1 MANTFILGGSPL
13 GLIGVQSRPTRDGMS
28 TFNGGKSRNVNVID
42 YNFGRKQETNIRN
55 KKGGV
60 LKAGVSLFT
69 GFSLPQFWGN
79 IGKLG
84 TEQNDLTGV
93 DDQGKST
100 YKGINR
106 DTLHNNDVYDTS
118 VLNIIE
124 KLSACPKASL
134 RPQDF
139 AYLKDLGV
147 YPNNR
152 LMIARK
158 FASPQKDNILDKSG
172 QAPLATIIS
181 WKKPDEDFLKITYG
195 EEWGDAGADFTNVL
209 NKVGEEFGIG
219 GGGSGAGKGF
229 NVLPLPGFTE
239 TLQRDF
245 LGRLGILKER
255 KIKNPDGSVEKEF
268 ILPSGD
274 PNLIKQA
281 KQRKLVNYGEAASGL
296 YCVVLI
302 KMEAVYEQKFI
313 SGIDPTIAY
322 MDILNNLVQFGT
334 QKSSNY
340 GLTDTFRKNLDEWTS
355 NPSTLIS
362 AVITALTNSFD
373 NLKNKITEVFSKKE
387 KDIDENSVDD
397 STLYDSNG
405 QKKTGKE
412 LEKAK
417 LEISKKGAQ
426 KILNTI
432 VGKMGQVLGDTVRK
446 YKIEIMGIAN
456 ALSGAPSTPW
466 HITIGNPLRPV
477 FCSGDMLT
485 QRVTVDLGKDLAFND
500 LPSTI
505 KVSFD
510 LENARP
516 WGLQEILAKF
526 NTGYIRTVNT
536 RKDFTISNAA
546 GSEYAFDLLEED
558 FIERDLDNL
567 NTTSSDGTPP
577 TPGTQSNTSTKA
589 NENEGK
595 PQNEQ

>member
-69 GFSLPQFWGN
+69 GGSLPQFWGN
-79 IGKLG
+79 IGKIG

-93 DDQGKST
+93 DDKGKST

-158 FASPQKDNILDKSG
+158 FASPQKDNILDKKG

-181 WKKPDEDFLKITYG
+181 WRKPEEDFLKITYG

-255 KIKNPDGSVEKEF
+255 KIENPDGSVEKEF

-296 YCVVLI
+296 FCQVQI

-387 KDIDENSVDD
+387 TEAK
-397 STLYDSNG
+397 
-405 QKKTGKE
+405 
-412 LEKAK
+412 K
-417 LEISKKGAQ
+417 LESQKEEAKIKKGAKNSEITEEKKAALA
-426 KILNTI
+426 KIQADDFIDQI
-432 VGKMGQVLGDTVRK
+432 VGKMGQVLDDTVRK

-485 QRVTVDLGKDLAFND
+485 QRVTVDLVKDLAFND

-536 RKDFTISNAA
+536 RKDFTISDAA

>member
-69 GFSLPQFWGN
+69 GGSLPQFWGN
-79 IGKLG
+79 IGKIG

-93 DDQGKST
+93 DDKGKST

-158 FASPQKDNILDKSG
+158 FASPQKDNILDKKG

-181 WKKPDEDFLKITYG
+181 WRKPEEDFLKITYG

-255 KIKNPDGSVEKEF
+255 KIENPDGSVEKEF

-296 YCVVLI
+296 FCQVQI

-387 KDIDENSVDD
+387 TEAK
-397 STLYDSNG
+397 
-405 QKKTGKE
+405 
-412 LEKAK
+412 K
-417 LEISKKGAQ
+417 LESQKEEAKIKKGAKNSEITEEKKAALA
-426 KILNTI
+426 KIQADDFIDQI
-432 VGKMGQVLGDTVRK
+432 VGKMRQVLDDTVRK

-485 QRVTVDLGKDLAFND
+485 QRVTVDLVKDLAFND

-536 RKDFTISNAA
+536 RKDFTISDAA